1 MTNNSGLKREELE
14 FWLKH
19 TADTL
24 AGKEIEYTEQQK
36 EQLKY
41 LSHRKPNMNDITS
54 TAHLVADSLR
64 QEQVQDIQVLQ
75 STIGILMNIIQDK
88 LDVTDEEFQSYAK
101 DFENEV
107 KELEKEKIQ
116 ELKKQQE
123 KAYKEKQES
132 KSNEKVVEF
141 NKGDE

>member
-1 MTNNSGLKREELE
+1 MANNSGLKREELE

-36 EQLKY
+36 EQLKH

-88 LDVTDEEFQSYAK
+88 LDITDEEFKSYAK